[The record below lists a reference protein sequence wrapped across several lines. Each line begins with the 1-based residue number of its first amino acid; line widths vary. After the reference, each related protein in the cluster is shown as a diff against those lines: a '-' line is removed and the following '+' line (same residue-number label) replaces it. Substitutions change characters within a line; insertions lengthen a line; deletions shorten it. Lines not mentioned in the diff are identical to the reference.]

1 MCSTDCLLRLQRA
14 ESGSVFRVPMQ
25 TALFLKIITMNQ
37 NINKTGAN
45 LYWLRRRLSIT
56 LEEMASI
63 LNEDTQTIE
72 EWESGESEPG
82 KESLQRLHHFF
93 ELDKSILLLL
103 DLSQV
108 DLFTLKK
115 ELIVQKKLVA
125 FKRQETAAN
134 RKSKLDSY
142 H

>member
-1 MCSTDCLLRLQRA
+1 
-14 ESGSVFRVPMQ
+14 MQ